1 MNEKCRECQRKTDKG
16 GHMTRKSAIAIE
28 IISGPD
34 NRGRYAYATH
44 WYDPTP
50 PYCGVC
56 GADPSRNCG
65 HYGPR
70 TRGQIFRSTLKH
82 KETS

>member
-1 MNEKCRECQRKTDKG
+1 
-16 GHMTRKSAIAIE
+16 MTIERKSAVAIE

-34 NRGRYAYATH
+34 NSGRYTYATH

-56 GADPSRNCG
+56 GADPSENCG

-70 TRGQIFRSTLKH
+70 TRGQVRFGKIKCME
-82 KETS
+82 KGEPNDQ

>member
-1 MNEKCRECQRKTDKG
+1 
-16 GHMTRKSAIAIE
+16 MTLERKSAIAIQ
-28 IISGPD
+28 IFSGPD
-34 NRGRYAYATH
+34 QMGRYVYFAH
-44 WYDPTP
+44 RYDPTP

-70 TRGQIFRSTLKH
+70 TRGQVFNAKLKCMENT
-82 KETS
+82 K